1 MGIAR
6 VSRAVASWAGLRKP
20 SGRLALRACA
30 AGACHRL
37 QREVHEDST
46 RRELGLGGRVAWGL
60 LRFAGEIAKGGIG
73 FLSGTSCDSFGGGVW
88 LWIR

>member
-20 SGRLALRACA
+20 SGRLALRAYA

-46 RRELGLGGRVAWGL
+46 RRELPRFGG
-60 LRFAGEIAKGGIG
+60 KGGVGVVAICWGDSEGWDWLSIG
-73 FLSGTSCDSFGGGVW
+73 DKL
-88 LWIR
+88 R